1 MRASKFDV
9 RRYRSRTAPQ
19 GRAAE
24 PPTVISHASLSL
36 SVAAGTTRD
45 SATATLVPPTVRA
58 GAGSRARSRL
68 SHRVPPEPRR
78 KPPAGAAPP
87 WTPQPKTQ
95 GEEPPVGRL
104 GACAGA
110 VRVRAGRRPRRGRTV
125 GPAHHQ
131 LLMVG
136 AVGSGVD
143 PRPEALVRSFARA
156 CVLRKREHLADTCF
170 DLGFYVGECVGGDTL
185 NCGNVLGV
193 PHRHPY
199 LPSVLGQIC
208 IVAGGETFPGSAA
221 RIRCVGVDTKVPRQR
236 VQICQ
241 LSLDNC

>member
-19 GRAAE
+19 GRVAE
-24 PPTVISHASLSL
+24 PPTVISHASLFL

-45 SATATLVPPTVRA
+45 SATLVPPTVRA
-58 GAGSRARSRL
+58 GVGSRARSRL

-78 KPPAGAAPP
+78 KPPACVAPS
-87 WTPQPKTQ
+87 WTSQPKAPA
-95 GEEPPVGRL
+95 EEPPVGRL

-110 VRVRAGRRPRRGRTV
+110 VGVRAGRRPRKGRTV
-125 GPAHHQ
+125 GPAHRQ

-143 PRPEALVRSFARA
+143 PRSEALVRSFARA
-156 CVLRKREHLADTCF
+156 CFLGKRGHLAGACS
-170 DLGFYVGECVGGDTL
+170 DLGFCVGECVGGDTL
-185 NCGNVLGV
+185 NCGNVLGA

-199 LPSVLGQIC
+199 LPSLLVQIR
-208 IVAGGETFPGSAA
+208 IVAGGERFPGSTA

-241 LSLDNC
+241 LSLNNC